1 MTKLVNEFEDI
12 GVFLDLENLRLHCG
26 FTKDILEK
34 EQSEFK
40 KQFDKKLEDL
50 TGDARE
56 NYLEWQADNHFYLF
70 DVFPSL
76 QWLSLFNTA
85 YSVFEKN
92 MNYICRLAEWKTE
105 SNFKLNDLNGQG
117 IERAKLYLRKVA
129 NVCDPFNSQPWQKIK
144 KYGELRNVMAHA
156 TGELDLSNDKHKK
169 ILKFAQQNQNIEV
182 IYHNNNSEFPEIRL
196 GSEIVFESIQNYKD
210 FLKLLSE
217 QNINK

>member
-26 FTKDILEK
+26 FTKDILK
-34 EQSEFK
+34 NEQSEFK
-40 KQFDKKLEDL
+40 KQFDTKLESL
-50 TGDARE
+50 TGASRE
-56 NYLEWQADNHFYLF
+56 DYLEWQADNHFYLF

-92 MNYICRLAEWKTE
+92 MNYVCRLAERKTK

-129 NVCDPFNSQPWQKIK
+129 NICDPFNSQPWQKIK
-144 KYGELRNVMAHA
+144 KYAELRNVMAHA

-169 ILKFAQQNQNIEV
+169 VLEFARQNPNIEI

-196 GSEIVFESIQNYKD
+196 GSEIIFESIQDYKD
-210 FLKLLSE
+210 FLKMLSE
-217 QNINK
+217 QDL